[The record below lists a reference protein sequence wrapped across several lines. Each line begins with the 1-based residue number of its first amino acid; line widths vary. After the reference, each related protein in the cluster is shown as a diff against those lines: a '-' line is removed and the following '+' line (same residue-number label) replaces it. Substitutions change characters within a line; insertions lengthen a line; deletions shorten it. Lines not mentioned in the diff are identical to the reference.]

1 MFYLDNIPP
10 GPAGSQEFDNVF
22 SIDADGILTVT
33 KIHVQTGV
41 QHSLRLDSRSSGRM
55 STEEVNE
62 VIARAEK
69 LRKADEKETKRV
81 LARTALETFSQELKF
96 AFFGSQTDS
105 KSQLLMD
112 MAQECLDWL
121 KENKEASEVTYQ
133 QQLKDLERESGK
145 VFGVQSNSYG
155 ASNPELETCFS
166 SGERCLRQSN
176 IPGACQWFYK
186 AYKKAG
192 SNEKEKRYQAVMR
205 LGQAIREYAHRE
217 SDSDEQIKKT
227 KEKFM
232 NNGAILLVFE
242 LKVGAMTTFCSELAA
257 ELGKLKDVFFEKV
270 STFIEYNSLCNFNI

>member
-1 MFYLDNIPP
+1 
-10 GPAGSQEFDNVF
+10 
-22 SIDADGILTVT
+22 
-33 KIHVQTGV
+33 
-41 QHSLRLDSRSSGRM
+41 M

-176 IPGACQWFYK
+176 IPGAYQWFYK
-186 AYKKAG
+186 AYKQAG
-192 SNEKEKRYQAVMR
+192 NKEKEQSYRA
-205 LGQAIREYAHRE
+205 LLLIGQACRKYAHME
-217 SDSDEQIKKT
+217 TDSVEQT
-227 KEKFM
+227 KVERFIYR
-232 NNGAILLVFE
+232 GACLLVFE
-242 LKVGAMTTFCSELAA
+242 LKAGAMTSFCLELAA

-270 STFIEYNSLCNFNI
+270 ST